1 MPDFTYEALT
11 PNGAVTTGKM
21 TAEDED
27 GLEAILRRRG
37 EFLIRAQTLTVAQQ
51 GEQAEAA
58 ADRETQRRKRT
69 DGAVARKELLAFT
82 EYLWGSAQAGIPIL
96 TTLGDLESHVDSK
109 RMKRIVGEIRDAM
122 VVEGKSLSEALAEH
136 PKAFPSLYV
145 GTIEA
150 GEITGQLDYALEQL
164 VDYIE
169 WQQEITLQIRQA
181 TLYPVIVLC
190 VMAALVVL
198 LLTYVYPKL
207 LPIFSG
213 FGIDLPLATRVV
225 LRSGE
230 FLGRYWPWLV
240 GAVLATPIVV
250 RMIRTTDRGR
260 LWIDTVKLKLP
271 VFGPLIHQLE
281 MARLVT
287 YMALFYRTG
296 VDLIRAFS
304 LLETM
309 MTNRRVSRAVGEA
322 RVAISAGDSIAGAL
336 ARTGL
341 FPSVVI
347 RSFALGESTGKLDD
361 SLERA
366 RAYYAREVPAA
377 VSRMLASL
385 QPLLIMVLGAILGM
399 IAMSIFMPIM
409 SIYQSVGR

>member
-1 MPDFTYEALT
+1 MPDFTYHSLT
-11 PNGAVTTGKM
+11 PNGAVTTGRM
-21 TAEDED
+21 TADDEQ
-27 GLEAILRRRG
+27 GLEATLRRRG
-37 EFLIRAQTLTVAQQ
+37 EFLIRAEPLTVEQQ
-51 GEQAEAA
+51 AERAEAA
-58 ADRETQRRKRT
+58 TAREVARRKRT
-69 DGAVARKELLAFT
+69 DGAVSRKELLAFT

-96 TTLGDLESHVDSK
+96 TTLGDLEAHVESK
-109 RMKRIVGEIRDAM
+109 RMKRIVAEVRDAM

-145 GTIEA
+145 GTVEA
-150 GEITGQLDYALEQL
+150 GETTGQLDYALEQL
-164 VDYIE
+164 VEYIE
-169 WQQEITLQIRQA
+169 WQQEIALQIRQA

-207 LPIFSG
+207 LPIFTG
-213 FGIDLPLATRVV
+213 FGVDLPFATRIV
-225 LRSGE
+225 LGSGE
-230 FLGRYWPWLV
+230 FLERYWLWLLGAALATPLVLGLV
-240 GAVLATPIVV
+240 GA
-250 RMIRTTDRGR
+250 TDRGR
-260 LWIDTVKLKLP
+260 LWIDTIKLKLP

-296 VDLIRAFS
+296 VDLIRAFA

-309 MTNRRVSRAVGEA
+309 MTNRRVARAVGEA
-322 RVAISAGDSIAGAL
+322 REAISGGESIAGAL

-347 RSFALGESTGKLDD
+347 RSFALGEATGKLDD

-366 RAYYAREVPAA
+366 RIYYAREVPAA
-377 VSRMLASL
+377 VRRMLSSL
-385 QPLLIMVLGAILGM
+385 QPLLIIVLGAILGM